1 MLVTLKELLAIAEV
15 ENKAIGS
22 FTCPNMEIAMGTIKA
37 AEEMDSPI
45 IIQIAEGRLKHTP
58 LDMIGPLMVQ
68 AAKDAKVKIAVH
80 LDHGLTAEKAAEALG
95 YGFTSIMF
103 DGSHYSLQGNIDK
116 TNEVAR
122 LARAAGASV
131 EAELG
136 TIGGKEATERE
147 EVSKYT
153 DVEEARTFAA
163 NADIDALA
171 VAIGNAHGHYKGIPK
186 LNFERLT
193 ELKEAVGLPLVLHGG
208 SGISDEDFRKAI
220 TLGVRKINIAT
231 ASMDACINCAGAYM
245 AQPGE
250 HDYYGFNEAV
260 FFFSLLYFAFF
271 FRIGGQTCAIS
282 AFPQRYRAK
291 YALSAVL
298 FIPRI
303 KYYLCRTGQLSA
315 TGVFLS
321 SLSTISIF
329 QEGVG

>member
-1 MLVTLKELLAIAEV
+1 
-15 ENKAIGS
+15 
-22 FTCPNMEIAMGTIKA
+22 
-37 AEEMDSPI
+37 
-45 IIQIAEGRLKHTP
+45 P

-68 AAKDAKVKIAVH
+68 AARDAKVKIAVH
-80 LDHGLTAEKAAEALG
+80 LDHGLTAGKAQEALG

-103 DGSHYSLQGNIDK
+103 DGSHYSLQENIDK
-116 TNEVAR
+116 TNEVAV

-136 TIGGKEATERE
+136 TIGGKEATERD

-193 ELKEAVGLPLVLHGG
+193 ELKEAVNLPLVLHGG

-231 ASMDACINCAGAYM
+231 ASMDAAITCAGAYM
-245 AQPGE
+245 AQEGE
-250 HDYYGFNEAV
+250 HDYYGFNEAMVQGVYENVKHCIKV
-260 FFFSLLYFAFF
+260 FNNKEPLD
-271 FRIGGQTCAIS
+271 
-282 AFPQRYRAK
+282 
-291 YALSAVL
+291 
-298 FIPRI
+298 
-303 KYYLCRTGQLSA
+303 
-315 TGVFLS
+315 
-321 SLSTISIF
+321 
-329 QEGVG
+329 

>member
-1 MLVTLKELLAIAEV
+1 MLVTLKELLEIAEA

-37 AEEMDSPI
+37 AEEMQSPI

-68 AAKDAKVKIAVH
+68 AAKDASVKIAVH
-80 LDHGLTAEKAAEALG
+80 LDHGLTLAKAQEALG
-95 YGFTSIMF
+95 YGYTSVMF
-103 DGSHYSLQGNIDK
+103 DGSHYSLQENIDK

-122 LARAAGASV
+122 VARKYGASV

-171 VAIGNAHGHYKGIPK
+171 VAIGNAHGHYRGIPK

-193 ELKEAVGLPLVLHGG
+193 ELKAAAPESPTKTSAMPLPWVSARSTSRLPAWMHASTAQVPTWHSPASTTTMASTKLL
-208 SGISDEDFRKAI
+208 SRAYTRTS
-220 TLGVRKINIAT
+220 NT
-231 ASMDACINCAGAYM
+231 ASRSSTTRSPYKYCY
-245 AQPGE
+245 
-250 HDYYGFNEAV
+250 
-260 FFFSLLYFAFF
+260 LL
-271 FRIGGQTCAIS
+271 I
-282 AFPQRYRAK
+282 
-291 YALSAVL
+291 L
-298 FIPRI
+298 
-303 KYYLCRTGQLSA
+303 
-315 TGVFLS
+315 
-321 SLSTISIF
+321 
-329 QEGVG
+329 